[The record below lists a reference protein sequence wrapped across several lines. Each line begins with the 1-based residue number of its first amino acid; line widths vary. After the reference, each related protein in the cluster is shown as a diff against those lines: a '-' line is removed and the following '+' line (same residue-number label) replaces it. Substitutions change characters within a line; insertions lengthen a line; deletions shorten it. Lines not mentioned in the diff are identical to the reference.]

1 MSLWAQATSQPKPFT
16 VLKLF
21 LPPNPPLKQFE
32 AQGLSVY
39 AEGLI
44 VGIAPSEC
52 FGGGDYP
59 MRKSF
64 PKGIPW
70 SSTPTLEVDMG
81 AARRGEFACRGRA
94 LPSPTDVSCTGGG
107 TVLDPRCVGHHG
119 AREARRP
126 MRSLDDLSEGSPLK
140 AGFATILPW
149 VMEFFVL
156 RGCVL
161 LGLRLKESLKGLQMH
176 MLST

>member
-1 MSLWAQATSQPKPFT
+1 
-16 VLKLF
+16 
-21 LPPNPPLKQFE
+21 
-32 AQGLSVY
+32 
-39 AEGLI
+39 
-44 VGIAPSEC
+44 
-52 FGGGDYP
+52 

-70 SSTPTLEVDMG
+70 SSTPTLEVAMG

-126 MRSLDDLSEGSPLK
+126 MRFLDDLSEGSHQRPALQLFCPGSWNFRLEGVCSVRTK
-140 AGFATILPW
+140 AQRESKRTANAHA
-149 VMEFFVL
+149 VD
-156 RGCVL
+156 
-161 LGLRLKESLKGLQMH
+161 LRLLP
-176 MLST
+176 

>member
-1 MSLWAQATSQPKPFT
+1 MFSCHFGLKQLHSTKTFI

-32 AQGLSVY
+32 AQCLSVY

-52 FGGGDYP
+52 FGGGNYP

-70 SSTPTLEVDMG
+70 FSTPTLEVDMG

-94 LPSPTDVSCTGGG
+94 
-107 TVLDPRCVGHHG
+107 
-119 AREARRP
+119 
-126 MRSLDDLSEGSPLK
+126 SPLPPTL
-140 AGFATILPW
+140 AAQGVAQ
-149 VMEFFVL
+149 
-156 RGCVL
+156 C
-161 LGLRLKESLKGLQMH
+161 
-176 MLST
+176 

>member
-1 MSLWAQATSQPKPFT
+1 
-16 VLKLF
+16 
-21 LPPNPPLKQFE
+21 
-32 AQGLSVY
+32 
-39 AEGLI
+39 
-44 VGIAPSEC
+44 
-52 FGGGDYP
+52 

-126 MRSLDDLSEGSPLK
+126 MRFLDDLSEGSPLK

-149 VMEFFVL
+149 VMEFRLEGVCSVRTKAHSESKRTANAHAVDL
-156 RGCVL
+156 RPL
-161 LGLRLKESLKGLQMH
+161 P
-176 MLST
+176 

>member
-1 MSLWAQATSQPKPFT
+1 MGSSNFTAPKPLLFP
-16 VLKLF
+16 KLF

-32 AQGLSVY
+32 ALRLSVY
-39 AEGLI
+39 AEGLTF
-44 VGIAPSEC
+44 GTAPSEC

-81 AARRGEFACRGRA
+81 AARRGEFACRGRDF
-94 LPSPTDVSCTGGG
+94 PSPADVSCTGGG

-126 MRSLDDLSEGSPLK
+126 MRFLDDLSEG
-140 AGFATILPW
+140 
-149 VMEFFVL
+149 
-156 RGCVL
+156 
-161 LGLRLKESLKGLQMH
+161 MH
-176 MLST
+176 CAIYPGSWKPV